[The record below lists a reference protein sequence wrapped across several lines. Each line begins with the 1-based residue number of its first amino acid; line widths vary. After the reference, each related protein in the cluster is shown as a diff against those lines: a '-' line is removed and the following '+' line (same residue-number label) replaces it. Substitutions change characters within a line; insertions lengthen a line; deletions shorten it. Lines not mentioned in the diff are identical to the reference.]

1 MKSRLHSF
9 LFAVGFLTF
18 AGHLASQSVPNLSG
32 EWRSQFTR
40 LEEEMKERVWC
51 DRVAGQTE
59 HPAALLS
66 ASDRDPLDVVLRRS
80 ETLLAHLA
88 GQPDAPNLA
97 DERNQLTAL
106 TTKSATVDISL
117 KNERYALYE
126 QACRLRRVIAF
137 HNPLLD
143 FQRILFLTKHRP
155 MRGDPHMVDQYYGFN
170 ARPGG
175 GIQILENP
183 FSDHPESRDLLAG
196 RTISNGRLA
205 GRALDG
211 GAFNTLEL
219 DYDGKEILFAWSEC
233 GSVPADPDWSKQPWS
248 AERATQNKKPFYYW
262 HPQTTFHVFKT
273 SLDGKGVTQL
283 TDGPWNEFDP
293 CFLPNGRI
301 AFISERRGGYLRCGG
316 NRPNPNYTLH
326 AMMRDGS
333 DIIPLSFH
341 ETNEWNPSINHDGMI
356 AYTRWDY
363 VDRDN
368 DTAHHLWLSYPDGRD
383 PRSYHANYPVVRE
396 SRPWM
401 ELSIRSIPG
410 SHRYV
415 AVAAPHH
422 GYNYGSLVLI
432 DQSPE
437 DDNAM
442 NQTTRLTPEVHFPE
456 SESAPG
462 KPLPKGTHRPNGE
475 VYGSPW
481 PLSEKF
487 HLCVYDSD
495 KRQYGIY
502 LIDCFGNKELLWRDP
517 AIACLDPIPL
527 RPRSRPPA
535 IPSAT
540 CQAKVD
546 QLPNG
551 DKSGTIAIQN
561 VYASDFKWPE
571 ATRIEAIRV
580 VQLFPKSTFHVNE
593 PMVGA
598 GVESLT
604 RGVVGTAPVAT
615 DGSAHFKVPT
625 GVPIYFQALDGNGL
639 AVQSMRSAT
648 YVHPGERLSCVG
660 CHEPKQQ
667 TPSHSSGAPLAWRKA
682 PAILDPETSD
692 AFPIS
697 FPRLVQPVIEKH
709 CTACHAEPDSI
720 KAGAPDLSGRLT
732 GPNGWSA
739 AFTTLKPYAWAHNG
753 GNGIITK
760 EGARSEAGKIGA
772 RASRLLAYL
781 NPAHHKVRLNPE
793 ELRRITLWLDCNSNF
808 YGAYHDLQAQGEG
821 QNIAPAVR

>member
-1 MKSRLHSF
+1 MNSRFYSF
-9 LFAVGFLTF
+9 LLAVGFLTC
-18 AGHLASQSVPNLSG
+18 AGHLASQSAPELSG

-40 LEEEMKERVWC
+40 LEQEMKERDWC

-59 HPAALLS
+59 HPAALLT
-66 ASDRDPLDVVLRRS
+66 AGDRDPLDVVLRRS
-80 ETLLAHLA
+80 EALLAHLA
-88 GQPDAPNLA
+88 GQPDAPDLA
-97 DERNQLTAL
+97 AERNQLTAL
-106 TTKSATVDISL
+106 AAKSATVDITL

-126 QACRLRRVIAF
+126 QACHLRRAIAF
-137 HNPLLD
+137 RNPLLD
-143 FQRILFLTKHRP
+143 FERILFLTKHRP

-183 FSDHPESRDLLAG
+183 FSDHQESRDLLAG

-233 GSVPADPDWSKQPWS
+233 GPVPADADWSNQPWS
-248 AERATQNKKPFYYW
+248 AERAAQNKKPFYYW

-273 SLDGKGVTQL
+273 SLDGKEVTQL

-301 AFISERRGGYLRCGG
+301 AFVSERRGGYLRCGG

-326 AMMRDGS
+326 AMMRNGS

-341 ETNEWNPSINHDGMI
+341 ETNEWNPSINHNGMI

-368 DTAHHLWLSYPDGRD
+368 DTAHHLWLCHPDGRD

-410 SHRYV
+410 SRRYV

-432 DQSPE
+432 DQSSD

-442 NQTTRLTPEVHFPE
+442 SQTTRLTPEVHFPE

-462 KPLPKGTHRPNGE
+462 SPLPKGTHRPNGE

-527 RPRSRPPA
+527 RPRSRPQI

-571 ATRIEAIRV
+571 GTRIEAIRV
-580 VQLFPKSTFHVNE
+580 VQLFPKSTFHMNE

-604 RGVVGTAPVAT
+604 RGVVGTAPVAA

-625 GVPIYFQALDGNGL
+625 GVPIYFQALDGDGL

-667 TPSHSSGAPLAWRKA
+667 APSHSSGAPLALRKA
-682 PAILDPETSD
+682 PAILQPESPD
-692 AFPIS
+692 ASPIS

-709 CTACHAEPDSI
+709 CTSCHSEPDSI
-720 KAGAPDLSGRLT
+720 KVGAPNLSGKLT

-739 AFTTLKPYAWAHNG
+739 AFTALKPYAWAHNG
-753 GNGIITK
+753 GNGIISK

-772 RASRLLAYL
+772 RASRLLPYL
-781 NPAHHKVRLNPE
+781 NPAHYKVRLNPE
-793 ELRRITLWLDCNSNF
+793 EMRRITLWLDCNSNF

-821 QNIAPAVR
+821 LNIAPEVQ